1 MGTTQPLPIKI
12 DLGFSVWMA
21 SYLLCVH
28 LLTLA
33 LLFLLDLGIYFSFCL
48 IALVIYSL
56 IYNWRRY
63 LQQNQANSVIG
74 VDWNYDRAWLVRLN
88 DGNSFKAELLPTSLV
103 SRWLVILHFNTDI
116 AGKQR
121 VVVLGDAIDSDLL
134 RKLKVLLKMYNHF
147 GV

>member
-1 MGTTQPLPIKI
+1 
-12 DLGFSVWMA
+12 
-21 SYLLCVH
+21 
-28 LLTLA
+28 
-33 LLFLLDLGIYFSFCL
+33 
-48 IALVIYSL
+48 
-56 IYNWRRY
+56 
-63 LQQNQANSVIG
+63 VIG